1 MMDFLQGGGVWLVTG
16 LLMLVG
22 LVGCVIPV
30 LPGHLLIFCGALGY
44 RLMRG
49 PEGGIAWWGV
59 GILLFLMVAS
69 QIFEIVSGSIGSKWF
84 GGTKWGALGALVGGI
99 AGLFF
104 LPFGLL
110 IGPLAGAFGFEM
122 AFAKQKTR
130 PAAVSGVGSVV
141 GTVAGLGVK
150 LVVGVVMI
158 VWFFV
163 DVLAV
168 G

>member
-1 MMDFLQGGGVWLVTG
+1 MMDYLQGGGVWLVTG
-16 LLMLVG
+16 LLMLAG
-22 LVGCVIPV
+22 LVGCVVPV

-44 RLMRG
+44 RLMTG
-49 PEGGIAWWGV
+49 PGGGLAWWGV
-59 GILLFLMVAS
+59 GALLVLMIGS

-104 LPFGLL
+104 LPIGLL
-110 IGPLAGAFGFEM
+110 VGPLAGAFGFEM

-141 GTVAGLGVK
+141 GTLAGIGVK
-150 LVVGVVMI
+150 VAVGAVMI
-158 VWFFV
+158 IWFFV
-163 DVLAV
+163 DVFAV